1 MISKAMQEAV
11 NAHIQE
17 EMYSSNLYL
26 SMAAYCE
33 YVNLKG
39 FGHWMRVQAK
49 EEHGHAMKLFEHLID
64 RGGRPQI
71 KGIDEP
77 PMEFKTPRE
86 VFEKTLAHEKEV
98 TRKIHK
104 LYETALQEKD
114 YAAQVLLQ
122 WFISEQVEEEAR
134 ATEILEKLKV
144 LSEGSSAIYW
154 IDKELRK
161 REG

>member
-1 MISKAMQEAV
+1 MISKTMQQVINEQ
-11 NAHIQE
+11 IQE

-33 YVNLKG
+33 FTNLRG

-49 EEHGHAMKLFEHLID
+49 EEHEHAMKLYDHLVD

-71 KGIDEP
+71 RGINEP
-77 PMEFKTPRE
+77 PAEFASPRD
-86 VFEKTLAHEKEV
+86 VFEKILTHEREV
-98 TRKIHK
+98 TGKIHK
-104 LYETALQEKD
+104 LYEAALREKD

-134 ATEILEKLKV
+134 VTEILEKLKS
-144 LSEGSSAIYW
+144 LSEGSSAIFW